1 MSAGGSERS
10 MRRAEREITDR
21 AALDEILKT
30 ARILY
35 LALRDEP
42 APYVIPV
49 CFGVDGGTLY
59 VHSALAGT
67 KIDLL
72 RLHPVVGFSACTEMT
87 VTPGA
92 RACDWSSSAR
102 SVIGTGRARIV
113 ETEAERIRGL
123 DSIMR
128 HYVEE
133 SEVRPS
139 YGKGVLS
146 RTCVIAV
153 TIDTLRGKE
162 TGRAAPPAARPAP
175 DPPPDAPPPDASATP
190 DY

>member
-1 MSAGGSERS
+1 

-21 AALDEILKT
+21 AALDDILLN

-35 LALRDEP
+35 LALRDAA

-49 CFGVDGGTLY
+49 CFGIDGGTLY
-59 VHSALAGT
+59 VHSALVGT

-72 RLHPVVGFSACTEMT
+72 RLDPVVGFCACTDMT

-92 RACDWSSSAR
+92 AACDFSSSAR
-102 SVIGTGRARIV
+102 SVVGTGRARIV
-113 ETEAERIRGL
+113 ESEDERIRGL

-128 HYVEE
+128 HYAEGPHAK
-133 SEVRPS
+133 PS
-139 YGKGVLS
+139 YRKGALS

-153 TIDTLRGKE
+153 GIDTLHGKT
-162 TGRAAPPAARPAP
+162 TGRVPAPPASPAP
-175 DPPPDAPPPDASATP
+175 DF
-190 DY
+190 

>member
-1 MSAGGSERS
+1 
-10 MRRAEREITDR
+10 
-21 AALDEILKT
+21 LD

-35 LALRDEP
+35 LALRNEP

-92 RACDWSSSAR
+92 RACDFSSSAM
-102 SVIGTGRARIV
+102 SVVGTGRARIV

-123 DSIMR
+123 DTIMR
-128 HYVEE
+128 HYEKGAAE
-133 SEVRPS
+133 TKPS
-139 YGKGVLS
+139 YSKGSLS

-153 TIDTLRGKE
+153 TIDTLRGKA
-162 TGRAAPPAARPAP
+162 TGRAAQPAAPQAPAP
-175 DPPPDAPPPDASATP
+175 SGA
-190 DY
+190 